1 VDLGSNDPNQT
12 TYNMNVLAEAKE
24 LQDYIIQGIIDKWW
38 LWLLLLAL
46 VVGKVLLNLK
56 KK

>member
-1 VDLGSNDPNQT
+1 
-12 TYNMNVLAEAKE
+12 MNVIAETKE

-38 LWLLLLAL
+38 LWSLLLAL

>member
-1 VDLGSNDPNQT
+1 
-12 TYNMNVLAEAKE
+12 MNVLAETKE

-38 LWLLLLAL
+38 LWFLLLAL
-46 VVGKVLLNLK
+46 VAGKVVLSLK